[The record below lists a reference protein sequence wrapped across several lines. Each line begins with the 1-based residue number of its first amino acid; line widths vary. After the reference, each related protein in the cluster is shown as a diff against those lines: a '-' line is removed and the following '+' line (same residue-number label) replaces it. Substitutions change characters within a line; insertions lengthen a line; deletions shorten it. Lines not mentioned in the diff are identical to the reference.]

1 MKVEKFKSESGF
13 ESYAYFWDEV
23 KEPVGIVQII
33 HGMADHIQRYDFFAD
48 FLNYNN
54 FIVVGMDTRG
64 HGRTA
69 VEGLGLGIVTNGDS
83 FADTVADQIEL
94 AKYVKQKYNLPLCLF
109 AHSFGSFLSQSYI
122 QRASDLLEGVILCGS
137 ARQKATHLKLGEVVS
152 KIQSVFCGK
161 DKPAKFITKVTFGGY
176 DKKFAYD
183 KMENAWVC
191 SNLESVKK
199 YNEDEMCGVTASIG
213 FFKSMFCGMKDLYE
227 ECNLDCIKK
236 DLKIFIISGDND
248 PVGGYGKRVKKLYE
262 TYVNT
267 GITDVTMKLYENK
280 RHELLNEDIRD
291 QVMFDALEFFKSC
304 VTKTSS
310 DESKEQIT
318 ALNWYWD
325 WNLI

>member
-1 MKVEKFKSESGF
+1 
-13 ESYAYFWDEV
+13 
-23 KEPVGIVQII
+23 
-33 HGMADHIQRYDFFAD
+33 
-48 FLNYNN
+48 
-54 FIVVGMDTRG
+54 
-64 HGRTA
+64 
-69 VEGLGLGIVTNGDS
+69 
-83 FADTVADQIEL
+83 
-94 AKYVKQKYNLPLCLF
+94 
-109 AHSFGSFLSQSYI
+109 
-122 QRASDLLEGVILCGS
+122 
-137 ARQKATHLKLGEVVS
+137 
-152 KIQSVFCGK
+152 
-161 DKPAKFITKVTFGGY
+161 
-176 DKKFAYD
+176 
-183 KMENAWVC
+183 
-191 SNLESVKK
+191 
-199 YNEDEMCGVTASIG
+199 MCGVTASIG

-310 DESKEQIT
+310 DEGKEQIT